1 MTANIIQELWGCP
14 TNYNQPKNIQDY
26 LLSLNPVKWYRR
38 WPFFSLVSFQMWQE
52 FEMVLGQ
59 QPQSNHPSSSSSG
72 SNNGGLV
79 SERLNGLQPDNSGTG
94 HLSTATEF
102 NESYYNNYHET
113 SGAVSTTGSG
123 NSNAYELD
131 LSVHSS
137 TTSVKCE
144 PDTTVSSHPIKDHKV
159 PLCPP
164 LRPPPYLDYN
174 FGPSSSS
181 SSDNYNDNNNDLM
194 VQAKL
199 DMYVP
204 PHQYPSQ
211 VGVGVSSPSS
221 WGSTQYEHSTY
232 HYTTKHI
239 PPPPPLSYHNGYGTQ
254 YPHHPQH
261 SYPTYPPQGGG
272 VSSGPKYS
280 HYASVPSH
288 SFSVNVNVMTPS
300 AAAAAVAATPSSSQL
315 VNLFGHPTTTS
326 SQCVI
331 CTTCFYIS
339 FD

>member
-1 MTANIIQELWGCP
+1 M
-14 TNYNQPKNIQDY
+14 
-26 LLSLNPVKWYRR
+26 
-38 WPFFSLVSFQMWQE
+38 
-52 FEMVLGQ
+52 
-59 QPQSNHPSSSSSG
+59 
-72 SNNGGLV
+72 
-79 SERLNGLQPDNSGTG
+79 
-94 HLSTATEF
+94 
-102 NESYYNNYHET
+102 
-113 SGAVSTTGSG
+113 
-123 NSNAYELD
+123 
-131 LSVHSS
+131 
-137 TTSVKCE
+137 
-144 PDTTVSSHPIKDHKV
+144 
-159 PLCPP
+159 PLCPPP

-174 FGPSSSS
+174 FAPSSSS

-211 VGVGVSSPSS
+211 VGVGVSSPTS

-272 VSSGPKYS
+272 GSSGSKYS
-280 HYASVPSH
+280 HYAPVPSH

-331 CTTCFYIS
+331 CTTCFLKKKRLTHSIYFYLTYFSVVIVSNVKRNTGALANVCSDFRSVRKCLFFTKVLKANLISCFYIFNS
-339 FD
+339 MTF

>member
-1 MTANIIQELWGCP
+1 M
-14 TNYNQPKNIQDY
+14 
-26 LLSLNPVKWYRR
+26 
-38 WPFFSLVSFQMWQE
+38 
-52 FEMVLGQ
+52 
-59 QPQSNHPSSSSSG
+59 
-72 SNNGGLV
+72 

-164 LRPPPYLDYN
+164 PLRPPPYLDYN
-174 FGPSSSS
+174 FAPSSSS

-261 SYPTYPPQGGG
+261 SYPTYPPQGGSG
-272 VSSGPKYS
+272 SSGSKYS
-280 HYASVPSH
+280 HYAPVPSH

-300 AAAAAVAATPSSSQL
+300 AAAAAAVAATPSSSQL

-331 CTTCFYIS
+331 CTTCFLKKK
-339 FD
+339 